1 MSFTIVSIEDESE
14 MTELLATMLGGP
26 DVRFVSSD
34 TAFDGLALVREI
46 RPALLILDIMLPDMD
61 GWSVYD
67 AVRADPVTS
76 KIPVIMLTALRRQFQ
91 SRRALPNRPPH
102 AHVAQPVA
110 MPPLRHPIDEI
121 LGPPPW
127 LTP

>member
-1 MSFTIVSIEDESE
+1 MSFTIVNIEDEPE

-26 DVRFVSSD
+26 DVRFISSD
-34 TAFDGLALVREI
+34 TAFDGLALVREL

-76 KIPVIMLTALRRQFQ
+76 KTPVIMLTALRREFQ
-91 SRRALPNRPPH
+91 SRRVFHNG
-102 AHVAQPVA
+102 
-110 MPPLRHPIDEI
+110 PLDAYVTKPFDMLQLREQIEQM
-121 LGPPPW
+121 LGARLWKPR
-127 LTP
+127 